1 MKSGIKDGINLRERK
16 VKRGYLR
23 QEEMNQIMMLGAT
36 HQLLMGIRSLT
47 GVGDCVP
54 IWEKFEQSGIIT
66 KEQIKYLNFVPPVE
80 DLGKIES
87 GEVAC
92 NCEYAY

>member
-1 MKSGIKDGINLRERK
+1 MKRGFEVFKDGVNLRERK

-36 HQLLMGIRSLT
+36 HQLLMGMRSLT

-54 IWEKFEQSGIIT
+54 IWEKFQQSGIIT
-66 KEQIKYLNFVPPVE
+66 KEQIKCQHHYPLLVSVLTVTRYFATLNLP
-80 DLGKIES
+80 
-87 GEVAC
+87 
-92 NCEYAY
+92 

>member
-1 MKSGIKDGINLRERK
+1 MERTAFADGVILRERK

-36 HQLLMGIRSLT
+36 HQLLMGFRSLT
-47 GVGDCVP
+47 GIGDCIP

-66 KEQIKYLNFVPPVE
+66 KEHIKYLKKAPTYQRKFFE
-80 DLGKIES
+80 SFIEY
-87 GEVAC
+87 
-92 NCEYAY
+92 N

>member
-1 MKSGIKDGINLRERK
+1 MKSGIEDGINLRERK

-54 IWEKFEQSGIIT
+54 IWEKFGLGWGESIKKIIEKT
-66 KEQIKYLNFVPPVE
+66 QQKNK
-80 DLGKIES
+80 KKM
-87 GEVAC
+87 
-92 NCEYAY
+92 